1 MSDVNPLDDRRLGAE
16 FRLFARH
23 LTRAGGT
30 PYQESKY
37 IDAHRKLD
45 IDPRDRFDHWLL
57 GVARSGTLGIWLADA
72 YAGLLARK
80 SILRSKLV
88 LTLALLECAPPSFM
102 ELDRP
107 DNGGVWL
114 ALLSTAMRGF
124 EFAFAF
130 LLGAV
135 ILGPAQLWFA
145 ATGSGR

>member
-1 MSDVNPLDDRRLGAE
+1 VNLPDDRRLGAE

-30 PYQESKY
+30 PYQEGKY
-37 IDAHRKLD
+37 IEAHRKLG
-45 IDPRDRFDHWLL
+45 IGPRDRFDRWLY
-57 GVARSGTLGIWLADA
+57 GVARSGAPGIWLADA
-72 YAGLLARK
+72 YTGLLARK
-80 SILRSKLV
+80 SIVRSKLV
-88 LTLALLECAPPSFM
+88 LTLALLECAPPSFV

-107 DNGGVWL
+107 DKGGVWL

-124 EFAFAF
+124 EFAFAL

-145 ATGSGR
+145 ATGPRR